1 MALFLPQAK
10 KEKHRRLWC
19 FSCIFLNYL
28 DQVVIQ
34 YFRDTSSCLSCGPAY
49 AHSRLSHKLH
59 IAAVHVFTFIHW
71 LPSVIFTSLEYN
83 WCWHLISNHSVELGV
98 ELSTLFSY
106 EVNCTEITNKNA
118 HHILKWCIYSS
129 LYSQLIRRLNS
140 LMLSVW
146 ESITLDTACLWVAP
160 VSYLLVG
167 PLAWADSTELVQLRD
182 IVKRPW
188 VIAPQDKNSRVF
200 LTCLWLLFL
209 NRTVWF
215 LNWHCVPTWTP
226 WWRKKNWYWQLY
238 TGD

>member
-10 KEKHRRLWC
+10 KEKHRSLWC

-129 LYSQLIRRLNS
+129 LYSQLIRSLNS

-160 VSYLLVG
+160 VSSRGASGLG
-167 PLAWADSTELVQLRD
+167 RQNWTGTTQRHCKEAMGHCSTRQKLTSVLD
-182 IVKRPW
+182 
-188 VIAPQDKNSRVF
+188 VF
-200 LTCLWLLFL
+200 M
-209 NRTVWF
+209 VV
-215 LNWHCVPTWTP
+215 VPE
-226 WWRKKNWYWQLY
+226 
-238 TGD
+238 